1 MRDRGDRAEVLW
13 ERADVVQRGAPAQ
26 TSGSTA
32 YTVVRDGN
40 NGLALLTFDT
50 ASGETLDQDAL
61 PGASGST
68 AGTSVGPGG
77 EVLTPTL
84 IGELFVLK

>member
-1 MRDRGDRAEVLW
+1 MGTRRRRAA
-13 ERADVVQRGAPAQ
+13 RCARPDVR
-26 TSGSTA
+26 STA
-32 YTVVRDGN
+32 YTVVRDGD

-61 PGASGST
+61 PEAFGST